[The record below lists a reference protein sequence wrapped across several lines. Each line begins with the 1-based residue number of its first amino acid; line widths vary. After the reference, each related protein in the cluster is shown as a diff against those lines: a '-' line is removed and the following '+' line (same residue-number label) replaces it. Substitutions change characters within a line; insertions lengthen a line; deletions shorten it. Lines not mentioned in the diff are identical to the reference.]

1 MSIPEDVKIEIDNM
15 SYYDL
20 LKKWR
25 FAPSGDPILSGKMYQ
40 YFTDAMGEKREKED
54 DPTEIS
60 RLVGWRQ

>member
-40 YFTDAMGEKREKED
+40 YFTDAKIGRAH
-54 DPTEIS
+54 
-60 RLVGWRQ
+60 V